1 MTRPAPS
8 CFTEDNTRA
17 EGFSGAQ
24 IYSQMHGG
32 PGTAS
37 ADVAATAAAGLGR
50 DYAGIEARLKRVSET
65 LGEAW
70 SGASASAAQAAG
82 NPINQAMIQMQDALK
97 QADHSISN
105 QIHQFTLNKGQ
116 LKNMPASKPDTN
128 LWDDATPWDT
138 DTEDKVNSY
147 NSEEA
152 HNRGVYKE
160 FQSASNT
167 NRGELP
173 KEFPGVLTDSLVVEI
188 AQTGGNNG
196 EEKTTTTSTTTTR
209 SSTTGLPPST
219 STPQSTTG
227 TGWTVP
233 TTNGD
238 QTTTSSSNTTDTTTT
253 SNTNNTGRPDHL
265 TTKPPVGSVIDRPNN
280 TGLPPIGVPVRPNTG
295 GPNGPGSR
303 GGPGGPG
310 ASGGAGKFGGGGG
323 GAGGAGKFGGG
334 GLGGGAGK
342 FSGGGLGGV
351 GSGTAGGTA
360 AQQPGGKAGVF
371 GGLGETA
378 AGARGGAAGT
388 AGRAGA
394 AGMGG
399 MGGQGQKGQGEDDL
413 EHKSADYLISEENTN
428 EIIGDM
434 PMVAPPTIGG

>member
-8 CFTEDNTRA
+8 CFSEDNTRA
-17 EGFSGAQ
+17 EGFSGAE
-24 IYSQMHGG
+24 IYAQMHGG
-32 PGTAS
+32 NGTATAQLA
-37 ADVAATAAAGLGR
+37 ADKAAELAKG
-50 DYAGIEARLKRVSET
+50 YALIESRLKKVGET

-70 SGASASAAQAAG
+70 TGASADAAQAAA
-82 NPINQAMIQMQDALK
+82 NPINQAMIQMQGALR

-105 QIHQFTLNKGQ
+105 QVYQFNLNKGQ
-116 LKNMPASKPDTN
+116 LKDMPAAKPDTSF
-128 LWDDATPWDT
+128 WDDATPWDT

-152 HNRGVYKE
+152 HNRAVYKE

-173 KEFPGVLTDSLVVEI
+173 KEFPGVMADTLNVEVI
-188 AQTGGNNG
+188 NTGGDNG
-196 EEKTTTTSTTTTR
+196 DDKTTNNNNTTTR
-209 SSTTGLPPST
+209 TSSTSSSSST

-238 QTTTSSSNTTDTTTT
+238 QTNTSWSDNTNT
-253 SNTNNTGRPDHL
+253 SNTNNTGKPGGDNL
-265 TTKPPVGSVIDRPNN
+265 TGKPPVGSVIDRPGN
-280 TGLPPIGVPVRPNTG
+280 TGLPPVGLPVRPNI
-295 GPNGPGSR
+295 

-310 ASGGAGKFGGGGG
+310 GPGGGSGRGGVGGGPGGAGKFGGGGAGG

-334 GLGGGAGK
+334 GLGGV
-342 FSGGGLGGV
+342 GGGT
-351 GSGTAGGTA
+351 GSGTS

-371 GGLGETA
+371 GGMGETSANA
-378 AGARGGAAGT
+378 AGRGGAAGA
-388 AGRAGA
+388 AGRGGA

-399 MGGQGQKGQGEDDL
+399 MGGHGQKGQGEDDL
-413 EHKSADYLISEENTN
+413 EHKSADYLITEENTN

>member
-32 PGTAS
+32 PGTTS
-37 ADVAATAAAGLGR
+37 ADVAAKAATALGR
-50 DYAGIEARLKRVSET
+50 EYGGIEARLKRVGET

-70 SGASASAAQAAG
+70 TGASANAAQAAA
-82 NPINQAMIQMQDALK
+82 NPINQAMIQMQDALR
-97 QADHSISN
+97 QADRSISN
-105 QIHQFTLNKGQ
+105 QVHQFTLNKGQ
-116 LKNMPASKPDTN
+116 LKNMPATKPDTN

-147 NSEEA
+147 NAEET
-152 HNRGVYKE
+152 HNRNVYKE

-173 KEFPGVLTDSLVVEI
+173 KEFPGVMTDSLVVEI
-188 AQTGGNNG
+188 TDTGGDNG
-196 EEKTTTTSTTTTR
+196 DDKTTNNNTTTTR
-209 SSTTGLPPST
+209 SSSTSSTSST

-238 QTTTSSSNTTDTTTT
+238 QTTTSSSDNTNT
-253 SNTNNTGRPDHL
+253 SNTGKPAGDNLTG
-265 TTKPPVGSVIDRPNN
+265 KPPVGSVIDRPNN
-280 TGLPPIGVPVRPNTG
+280 TGLPPVGVPVRPNTG
-295 GPNGPGSR
+295 GP

-310 ASGGAGKFGGGGG
+310 RGGPGGGGPGRGGVGGPGAGGAGKFGG

-334 GLGGGAGK
+334 GLGGGGT
-342 FSGGGLGGV
+342 
-351 GSGTAGGTA
+351 SGTAGTA

-371 GGLGETA
+371 GGMGETA
-378 AGARGGAAGT
+378 AGTRGGAAGT

-399 MGGQGQKGQGEDDL
+399 MGGQAQKGQGEDDL
-413 EHKSADYLISEENTN
+413 EHKSADYLVTEENTN

>member
-37 ADVAATAAAGLGR
+37 ANAAATAAAGLGR
-50 DYAGIEARLKRVSET
+50 DYAGIEARLKRVGET

-70 SGASASAAQAAG
+70 TGASASAAQAAA
-82 NPINQAMIQMQDALK
+82 NPINQAMVQMQDALR

-105 QIHQFTLNKGQ
+105 QVYQFTLNKNQ
-116 LKNMPASKPDTN
+116 LKDMPASKPDTN
-128 LWDDATPWDT
+128 FWDDATPWDT
-138 DTEDKVNSY
+138 DTEDKVNGY
-147 NSEEA
+147 NAEEK
-152 HNRGVYKE
+152 HNREVYKE

-173 KEFPGVLTDSLVVEI
+173 KEFPGVTTDSLVVEI
-188 AQTGGNNG
+188 AETGGHNG
-196 EEKTTTTSTTTTR
+196 EEKTSKNTTNTRTSSTST
-209 SSTTGLPPST
+209 SSST
-219 STPQSTTG
+219 STPQSTVG
-227 TGWTVP
+227 TPWTVP

-238 QTTTSSSNTTDTTTT
+238 QTTTSSSDNTNT
-253 SNTNNTGRPDHL
+253 SNTNTGKPGVDNL
-265 TTKPPVGSVIDRPNN
+265 TGKPPVGSVIDRPGN

-295 GPNGPGSR
+295 GPKGPGGPNGPGGPGGSGR

-310 ASGGAGKFGGGGG
+310 AGGKFGGPGG
-323 GAGGAGKFGGG
+323 GAGGAGGKFGGG
-334 GLGGGAGK
+334 GLGGSSAA
-342 FSGGGLGGV
+342 
-351 GSGTAGGTA
+351 AGGTA

-371 GGLGETA
+371 GGMGETGQNA
-378 AGARGGAAGT
+378 ARGGAAGA
-388 AGRAGA
+388 AGRGGA

-413 EHKSADYLISEENTN
+413 EHKSADYLITEENTN

>member
-1 MTRPAPS
+1 MTQPAPS
-8 CFTEDNTRA
+8 CFTEDTSRA
-17 EGFSGAQ
+17 EGFSGAE
-24 IYSQMHGG
+24 IYSQMTSG
-32 PGTAS
+32 PGTGS
-37 ADVAATAAAGLGR
+37 ATNAAAAATRLETS
-50 DYAGIEARLKRVSET
+50 YAGIEARLKRVGET

-70 SGASASAAQAAG
+70 SGASADAAQAAA

-97 QADHSISN
+97 QADRSISN

-147 NSEEA
+147 NAEEA

-173 KEFPGVLTDSLVVEI
+173 KEFPGVLTDTLMVEI
-188 AQTGGNNG
+188 ADTGGDNG
-196 EEKTTTTSTTTTR
+196 EDKTSNNTTTTR
-209 SSTTGLPPST
+209 SSSTSSTSST
-219 STPQSTTG
+219 STPPSTTG
-227 TGWTVP
+227 TGWTAP

-238 QTTTSSSNTTDTTTT
+238 QTTTSWAGTTDTTTT
-253 SNTNNTGRPDHL
+253 STTGKPDTV

-280 TGLPPIGVPVRPNTG
+280 TGLPPVGVPLRPTTG
-295 GPNGPGSR
+295 GPNAPSGPNGR
-303 GGPGGPG
+303 GGVGGPGGGGP
-310 ASGGAGKFGGGGG
+310 GGAGKFGGGGG
-323 GAGGAGKFGGG
+323 GAGGAGKFGTG
-334 GLGGGAGK
+334 GLGGSA
-342 FSGGGLGGV
+342 
-351 GSGTAGGTA
+351 TAGAAGTS

-371 GGLGETA
+371 GGMGETA
-378 AGARGGAAGT
+378 AGARGGAAGA

-394 AGMGG
+394 TGMGG
-399 MGGQGQKGQGEDDL
+399 MGGHGQKGQGEDDL
-413 EHKSADYLISEENTN
+413 EHRSADYLITEENTN

>member
-8 CFTEDNTRA
+8 CFSEDNTRA

-24 IYSQMHGG
+24 IYAQMHGG
-32 PGTAS
+32 NGTGTAQLA
-37 ADVAATAAAGLGR
+37 ADKAAELAKS
-50 DYAGIEARLKRVSET
+50 YALIESRLKKVGET

-70 SGASASAAQAAG
+70 TGASADAAQAAG
-82 NPINQAMIQMQDALK
+82 NPINQAMIQMQGALR

-105 QIHQFTLNKGQ
+105 QVYQFNLNKGQ
-116 LKNMPASKPDTN
+116 LKDMPASKPDTSF
-128 LWDDATPWDT
+128 WDDATPWDT

-152 HNRGVYKE
+152 HNRKVYSE

-173 KEFPGVLTDSLVVEI
+173 KEFPGVMADTLNVEVI
-188 AQTGGNNG
+188 NTGGDNG
-196 EEKTTTTSTTTTR
+196 EDKTSNNNTTTTR
-209 SSTTGLPPST
+209 SSSTSSSSST
-219 STPQSTTG
+219 STPPTTTG

-233 TTNGD
+233 STNGD
-238 QTTTSSSNTTDTTTT
+238 QTNTSWSDNTNNTNT
-253 SNTNNTGRPDHL
+253 SNTNNTGRPAIGDNL
-265 TTKPPVGSVIDRPNN
+265 TGRPPAGSVIDRPNN
-280 TGLPPIGVPVRPNTG
+280 TGLPPIGVPVRPTT
-295 GPNGPGSR
+295 
-303 GGPGGPG
+303 GGPGGSGRGPG
-310 ASGGAGKFGGGGG
+310 GIGGPGGAGKFGSGPGGSGGSGGAGKFG
-323 GAGGAGKFGGG
+323 
-334 GLGGGAGK
+334 
-342 FSGGGLGGV
+342 SGGLGGV
-351 GSGTAGGTA
+351 GSGTGSGTGGTS

-371 GGLGETA
+371 GGMGETGANA
-378 AGARGGAAGT
+378 AGRGGAAG
-388 AGRAGA
+388 RAGG

-413 EHKSADYLISEENTN
+413 EHKSADYLITEENTN

>member
-17 EGFSGAQ
+17 EGFSGAE
-24 IYSQMHGG
+24 IYSQMTSG
-32 PGTAS
+32 PGTGS
-37 ADVAATAAAGLGR
+37 AQVAANIAKDLER
-50 DYAGIEARLKRVSET
+50 SYAGIETRLKRVGET

-70 SGASASAAQAAG
+70 TGASADGAQAAA
-82 NPINQAMIQMQDALK
+82 NPINQAMVQMQDALR

-105 QIHQFTLNKGQ
+105 QVYQFNLNKNQ
-116 LKNMPASKPDTN
+116 LKDMPAAKPDTSF
-128 LWDDATPWDT
+128 WDDATPWDT

-147 NSEEA
+147 NAEEK
-152 HNRGVYKE
+152 HNREVYSE

-173 KEFPGVLTDSLVVEI
+173 KEFPGVTADTLQVEI
-188 AQTGGNNG
+188 ANTGGNNG
-196 EEKTTTTSTTTTR
+196 EEKTTTSSTTTSR
-209 SSTTGLPPST
+209 SSTSGLPNST

-238 QTTTSSSNTTDTTTT
+238 QTTTSSSDTTNT
-253 SNTNNTGRPDHL
+253 SNTGRPAIGDNL
-265 TTKPPVGSVIDRPNN
+265 TGKPPVGSVIDRPNN
-280 TGLPPIGVPVRPNTG
+280 TGLPPVGVPVRPNTG
-295 GPNGPGSR
+295 GPNGPGGTRGLGGGPNGPGSGR
-303 GGPGGPG
+303 GGP
-310 ASGGAGKFGGGGG
+310 GGAGKFGGGAGG
-323 GAGGAGKFGGG
+323 TGGAGKFG
-334 GLGGGAGK
+334 
-342 FSGGGLGGV
+342 SGGV
-351 GSGTAGGTA
+351 GSGTGSGSGTS

-371 GGLGETA
+371 GGMGETGPNA
-378 AGARGGAAGT
+378 AGRGGAAGA
-388 AGRAGA
+388 AGRAGG

-413 EHKSADYLISEENTN
+413 EHKSADYLITEENTN

>member
-17 EGFSGAQ
+17 EGLSGAQ

-32 PGTAS
+32 PGTGS
-37 ADVAATAAAGLGR
+37 AQIAATTAKDLER
-50 DYAGIEARLKRVSET
+50 SYAGIEARLKRVGET

-70 SGASASAAQAAG
+70 TGSSADAAQAAA
-82 NPINQAMIQMQDALK
+82 NPINQAMVQMQDALR

-105 QIHQFTLNKGQ
+105 QVYQFNFNKNQ
-116 LKNMPASKPDTN
+116 LKDMPASKPDTSF
-128 LWDDATPWDT
+128 WDDATPWDT

-147 NSEEA
+147 NAEEA
-152 HNRGVYKE
+152 HNRAVYKE

-173 KEFPGVLTDSLVVEI
+173 KEFPGVTTDSLVVEI
-188 AQTGGNNG
+188 AETGGHNG
-196 EEKTTTTSTTTTR
+196 EEKTTT
-209 SSTTGLPPST
+209 SSTTNTRTSSTSSSSST
-219 STPQSTTG
+219 STQQSTTG
-227 TGWTVP
+227 TPWTVP

-238 QTTTSSSNTTDTTTT
+238 QTTTSSSDTTNT
-253 SNTNNTGRPDHL
+253 SNTSNTSRPGVDNL
-265 TTKPPVGSVIDRPNN
+265 TGKPPVGSVIDRPAN
-280 TGLPPIGVPVRPNTG
+280 TGLPPIGVPVRPNIG
-295 GPNGPGSR
+295 GPNGPG
-303 GGPGGPG
+303 GPGGPG
-310 ASGGAGKFGGGGG
+310 GSGRGGVGGGPGAGGKFGGGS
-323 GAGGAGKFGGG
+323 GAGGAG
-334 GLGGGAGK
+334 GK
-342 FSGGGLGGV
+342 VGGGGLGGV
-351 GSGTAGGTA
+351 GGGSATAGGTA

-371 GGLGETA
+371 GGIGETGQNAARGTA
-378 AGARGGAAGT
+378 AGA
-388 AGRAGA
+388 AGRGGA

-413 EHKSADYLISEENTN
+413 EHKSADYLVTEENTN